1 MSNIH
6 GTLSRDRTCAYCDS
20 SALPGGTMCSMHYKR
35 AARGSCMN
43 TPKREQLSPWGRVV
57 EAALG
62 LADSD
67 TDDDNEWRRMEGR
80 LRCAVKRWAGVR

>member
-57 EAALG
+57 EAALDEVCCVLRRPARRG
-62 LADSD
+62 ELSIRAQSHAD
-67 TDDDNEWRRMEGR
+67 
-80 LRCAVKRWAGVR
+80 VRHRE